1 MAQQQQQRGHSDSIQ
16 PQEAATTGLEVLSL
30 PATNEND
37 TPGLTGLVFNGI
49 PLVEDV
55 EDDSPSN
62 LTLHSCKEQWARL
75 FRRNWQI
82 SACFGRASRYESAF
96 EMSGV
101 PVSLVLDFFG
111 DAHEKGKPRR
121 SGALKDGLVHPRF
134 QWYFI
139 PPRESPR
146 LLKLIGGAE
155 MRARE
160 FLNRDGTLYQ
170 RVSVMKVVVKYSEA
184 LGHLHVSL
192 ALSASTPL
200 DCKWGRAP
208 KDVLG
213 SFGASLISSAFSLRS
228 DGVIMGR
235 SFLGK
240 KTSIPPSAKGTR
252 ARIAPSPRTKI
263 SGLCSRSISTNAI
276 RRMAWAR
283 QSCAKPATQTPK
295 LSAKLA
301 AGNAGDL
308 ESYSTAPCASAYRA
322 LCCPTKLTP
331 CKNEHQG
338 VLLRGQL
345 QWPVCADVFALFARK
360 SRESSARHA
369 AASARR
375 QEQRETGAPNA
386 PS

>member
-1 MAQQQQQRGHSDSIQ
+1 M
-16 PQEAATTGLEVLSL
+16 LSL

-37 TPGLTGLVFNGI
+37 GPGLTGLVFNGI

-155 MRARE
+155 MLTRE
-160 FLNRDGTLYQ
+160 FLNGDGTLYQ

-184 LGHLHVSL
+184 LGHLHVTLRAERFNASGL
-192 ALSASTPL
+192 QVGPSAQVCS
-200 DCKWGRAP
+200 WEFR
-208 KDVLG
+208 
-213 SFGASLISSAFSLRS
+213 SFAYQQRVFASLGWGDHGQKLPWEENINPSSQRNACPHCTFATSQNQWALLQIHINECHPKI
-228 DGVIMGR
+228 GVG
-235 SFLGK
+235 
-240 KTSIPPSAKGTR
+240 
-252 ARIAPSPRTKI
+252 
-263 SGLCSRSISTNAI
+263 
-276 RRMAWAR
+276 
-283 QSCAKPATQTPK
+283 
-295 LSAKLA
+295 
-301 AGNAGDL
+301 
-308 ESYSTAPCASAYRA
+308 
-322 LCCPTKLTP
+322 
-331 CKNEHQG
+331 
-338 VLLRGQL
+338 
-345 QWPVCADVFALFARK
+345 
-360 SRESSARHA
+360 
-369 AASARR
+369 
-375 QEQRETGAPNA
+375 
-386 PS
+386 